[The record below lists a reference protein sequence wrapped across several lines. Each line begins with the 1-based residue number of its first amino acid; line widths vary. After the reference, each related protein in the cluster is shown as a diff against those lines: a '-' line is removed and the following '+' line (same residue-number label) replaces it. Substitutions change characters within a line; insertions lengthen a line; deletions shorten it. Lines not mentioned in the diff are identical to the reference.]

1 MTGAKAVFV
10 VEFESH
16 DGGREILGLFAN
28 RNLALK
34 TAFDEAAKKCPE
46 DMEPVAADMADT
58 SIVVDLRFPDGA
70 YTSLY
75 TEAWHVT
82 RHHVLGA

>member
-28 RNLALK
+28 RKMALK

-46 DMEPVAADMADT
+46 DMEPVAADQADT

-82 RHHVLGA
+82 RHQIVGA